1 VQKFERQHSMAEMEN
16 ELRGDSKESFI
27 WERQCSGS
35 SSTTAPLS
43 EFGQIQEND
52 SQDSDGQ

>member
-1 VQKFERQHSMAEMEN
+1 M
-16 ELRGDSKESFI
+16 RGDSKESFI